1 MNEHAKLNRL
11 LSLIILLLGP
21 RKYTREEIQERF
33 DISKSSFHRYIKSFR
48 ACGIWVAQNNGLYH
62 IIKIEPEFKEIS
74 ELLHFSEEEAIILN
88 HAISSIDDNNLMKTN
103 LRKKLYSLYDFDR
116 IPQKIIT
123 HPTHA
128 HHIQTLIQSI
138 KQKNQITLLQYQSAH
153 GQRSE
158 DRLVEA
164 FSFTINYQMIWA
176 FDLKTKECRQ
186 FKVSRMRSIRI
197 EESDWRYE
205 EQHQAKPN
213 DAFRMSGEKAE
224 YCELKLSLRARN
236 LLMEEYPLAIKHIT
250 KQEDGSFIFRDKIY
264 SYLGVGRFC
273 MGLAKEIEI
282 IKPLGLKTYIQNC
295 LQKYL
300 EKNTEVSLVGT
311 LE

>member
-11 LSLIILLLGP
+11 LSIILLLLGP
-21 RKYTREEIQERF
+21 RKYTREEIQEHF
-33 DISKSSFHRYIKSFR
+33 EISKSSFHRYIKSLR
-48 ACGIWVAQNNGLYH
+48 TCGILVEQREGYYH
-62 IIKIEPEFKEIS
+62 ILTIEPEFKEIS

-88 HAISSIDDNNLMKTN
+88 HAISSIDDNHLMKTN

-138 KQKNQITLLQYQSAH
+138 KQKKQITLLQYQSAH
-153 GQRSE
+153 GQMSE

-176 FDLKTKECRQ
+176 YDLKTKECRQ
-186 FKVSRMRSIRI
+186 FKVSRIKAI
-197 EESDWRYE
+197 KTEEANWKNESL
-205 EQHQAKPN
+205 HLIKPN

-224 YCELKLSLRARN
+224 DCELKLSLRAGN
-236 LLMEEYPLAIKHIT
+236 LLMEEYPLATAHIT
-250 KQEDGSFIFRDKIY
+250 KQDDGSFIFHDKIY

-273 MGLAKEIEI
+273 MGLANEIEI
-282 IKPLGLKTYIQNC
+282 IKPLGLKTYIQDY
-295 LQKYL
+295 LRKYL

-311 LE
+311 LG